1 VSESKH
7 TPGPWTVGKSDA
19 GFSIYAGDL
28 LIVDLVSGIT
38 DDEAD
43 ANASLI
49 GAAPD
54 LLEALHQIDLLDE
67 IVHDPHTDEWRDS
80 YRATQ
85 QAVAAAIAKAER
97 WKRRRSS
104 APRRPAGV
112 S

>member
-28 LIVDLVSGIT
+28 LIVDLVSGIL

-49 GAAPD
+49 AAAPD
-54 LLEALHQIDLLDE
+54 LLEALHQITMLDE
-67 IVHDPHTDEWRDS
+67 IVYDPHNEEWLDS
-80 YRATQ
+80 YRAAR
-85 QAVAAAIAKAER
+85 QAVAAVIAKAER
-97 WKRRRSS
+97 
-104 APRRPAGV
+104 
-112 S
+112 